1 MKKLFFSLF
10 FFIIPLLYFTQ
21 NLDDLNKKELRNL
34 ITIKSNKFDSLT
46 RISEELNKDK
56 EILEGRL
63 KISQN
68 KLLNITLIKD
78 DLIKKKEEQL
88 NQALDS
94 LAILKKNIKE
104 INNKLSENSNSEVT
118 KNVNAVSNSS
128 EDFLN
133 EYFFSNS
140 PINNNILEFSLSKI
154 IIGNVKKNEERNY
167 YYDREKQENPIYI
180 PEILDLN
187 QIDFF
192 KLNLS
197 KQEINDFNLS
207 LERTNVMKFNFN
219 MPKIEILKNKLF
231 TLKYNDSQE
240 ENFLFTL
247 KELSK
252 NNYRRT
258 FQVQLASEE
267 VKSDGTKNNEKDII
281 WTFLTLDNECYLA
294 LDNNQLKRINAP
306 VYTAGIVEF
315 YNDEGGKR
323 TGEYTYYR
331 NRANGNGIYIVR
343 KQDSFMDN
351 NYYINPE
358 EVIFLFKINL
368 IK

>member
-1 MKKLFFSLF
+1 MKKLFFSFSFL
-10 FFIIPLLYFTQ
+10 IIPLLYFTQ

-34 ITIKSNKFDSLT
+34 IIIKSNKFDSLT
-46 RISEELNKDK
+46 RISEEINKDK

-63 KISQN
+63 KITQN
-68 KLLNITLIKD
+68 KLVDITLIKD
-78 DLIKKKEEQL
+78 DQIKKKEEQL
-88 NQALDS
+88 IQALDS
-94 LAILKKNIKE
+94 LAILKKNVKE
-104 INNKLSENSNSEVT
+104 INNKLSENSNNEET
-118 KNVNAVSNSS
+118 KNVNGVSNSS

-133 EYFFSNS
+133 EYFFSNY
-140 PINNNILEFSLSKI
+140 PINNNTFEFSLSKI
-154 IIGNVKKNEERNY
+154 IIGNVKKTEERS
-167 YYDREKQENPIYI
+167 YYDRERQENPIYI
-180 PEILDLN
+180 PEILNIN

-192 KLNLS
+192 KLNLF
-197 KQEINDFNLS
+197 KQESQDFNLS
-207 LERTNVMKFNFN
+207 LERINVMKFNFN

-258 FQVQLASEE
+258 FQIQLASEE

-294 LDNNQLKRINAP
+294 LDSNQLKRINAP

-315 YNDEGGKR
+315 YNNEGGKE
-323 TGEYTYYR
+323 TGEYRYYR
-331 NRANGNGIYIVR
+331 NRANGNGIYLVR

-351 NYYINPE
+351 DYYINPE
-358 EVIFLFKINL
+358 EVIFLFKINP
-368 IK
+368 IN